1 MCTAE
6 LSRRSERD
14 DASSPSAGHSSI
26 GSSGD
31 ADTPPLLAVFLG
43 PPVHVLVL
51 VRTALLD
58 APIQQRLG
66 RGGSGR
72 HERAARLEH
81 QLGRDGDGRC
91 DGRPE
96 AVQVHLAVPLEQL
109 AGATEQGRRACSAR
123 DEEVIGAA
131 ERGHILRQ
139 GNERRVRVAAART
152 AAS

>member
-14 DASSPSAGHSSI
+14 DASSPSD
-26 GSSGD
+26 D
-31 ADTPPLLAVFLG
+31 ADTPRSSPSSSA

-72 HERAARLEH
+72 RERAARLEH
-81 QLGRDGDGRC
+81 QLGCNGDGRC

-109 AGATEQGRRACSAR
+109 AGATEQGGRACSAR
-123 DEEVIGAA
+123 DEQVIGAA
-131 ERGHILRQ
+131 QRWR
-139 GNERRVRVAAART
+139 
-152 AAS
+152 